1 MATATKFD
9 WQTCDEP
16 AEMREHIK
24 GSISD
29 HKAECFV
36 RVCESIVD
44 ELSGERKHWDFG
56 NHPLDWRFNQWLTS
70 DRWETILP
78 LKERA
83 DILREIFPPLI
94 NSEEK
99 CVACSGHGYFS
110 FIEAIDCVT
119 CGGTGLGKKPLTF
132 DPAWRTPTVTGL
144 AQRIDGQGERVEC
157 QHCGGKGKWT
167 DAAGDMDEC
176 GSCDGKG
183 FRESPGT
190 DPDFSAMP
198 ILADALEEA
207 GCEDERVLR
216 HCRGIAICR
225 QCEGYG
231 FIPRLKTY
239 PVICPDC
246 HFTDAEKGC
255 GFVKVKI
262 PHLRGCWVIDLIL
275 ERE

>member
-1 MATATKFD
+1 
-9 WQTCDEP
+9 
-16 AEMREHIK
+16 MREHIK

-157 QHCGGKGKWT
+157 EHCNGKGKWT

-176 GSCDGKG
+176 GTCDGKG

-207 GCEDERVLR
+207 GCEDERILR
-216 HCRGIAICR
+216 HCRGIPARCDGG
-225 QCEGYG
+225 CEFHPEWGL
-231 FIPRLKTY
+231 FCTY
-239 PVICPDC
+239 EMAGPDSRWVTC
-246 HFTDAEKGC
+246 KRCAGSGEKEPQ
-255 GFVKVKI
+255 